1 MAFYLLRSYPR
12 FDSVTSTSPSRLAC
26 ASKEVMSKTGIE
38 GRAQKSTPRK
48 SWCGRCSWFTQRHS
62 GKTCPF
68 HVEKRVT
75 KDKRSDPINV
85 LYPSHTLVSCPGLFC
100 HNGVIHSELAPL
112 TASHGQQQLLCH
124 ILCRTETP
132 SNNIVIKSYQLELVS
147 KINTR
152 VTNQS
157 LLHPGI
163 SIKLIEFMS
172 CIMGNCQAVIH
183 IEQNLCIVFKHSNP
197 SSG

>member
-1 MAFYLLRSYPR
+1 
-12 FDSVTSTSPSRLAC
+12 
-26 ASKEVMSKTGIE
+26 MSKTGI
-38 GRAQKSTPRK
+38 RADGTGPGQKSTPRK
-48 SWCGRCSWFTQRHS
+48 SWCGRGSWFTQRHS

-68 HVEKRVT
+68 HVEKRVM

-100 HNGVIHSELAPL
+100 HNGVRVIHSELAPL

-147 KINTR
+147 KINAR
-152 VTNQS
+152 VTN
-157 LLHPGI
+157 
-163 SIKLIEFMS
+163 
-172 CIMGNCQAVIH
+172 
-183 IEQNLCIVFKHSNP
+183 
-197 SSG
+197 